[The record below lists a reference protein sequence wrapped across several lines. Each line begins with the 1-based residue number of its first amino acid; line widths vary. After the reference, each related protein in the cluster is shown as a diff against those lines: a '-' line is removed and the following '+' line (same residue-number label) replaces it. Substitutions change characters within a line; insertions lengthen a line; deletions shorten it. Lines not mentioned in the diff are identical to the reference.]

1 MTINEIKSNVTSEL
15 MEQAS
20 SLPDFIREDAMDAIR
35 SIESRE
41 YENYSQLL
49 EDEEYVQS
57 VIADC
62 YFTAIMSKVGSI
74 QSKCGQIKG

>member
-1 MTINEIKSNVTSEL
+1 MTINEIKNRVTREL
-15 MEQAS
+15 SEQAS
-20 SLPDFIREDAMDAIR
+20 SLPDFIRNDAMDAIH

-49 EDEEYVQS
+49 ADQEYVES

-62 YFTAIMSKVGSI
+62 YFTTIMAKVGSI
-74 QSKCGQIKG
+74 QSKIGQMKG